1 MTIFVG
7 IVRYEIDDKNCIG
20 VGGEATVFPINNTTA
35 IKIYKNPD
43 IFKESK
49 IRHMLSMSVDN
60 TLRSFAA
67 WPREIV
73 TDINGKFIG
82 FSMDRIKGS
91 ETFKSMFIERISV
104 ENRIKLAYNICALTE
119 NLHRLWYYYRRS

>member
-49 IRHMLSMSVDN
+49 IRHMLS
-60 TLRSFAA
+60 
-67 WPREIV
+67 I
-73 TDINGKFIG
+73 
-82 FSMDRIKGS
+82 
-91 ETFKSMFIERISV
+91 
-104 ENRIKLAYNICALTE
+104 
-119 NLHRLWYYYRRS
+119 

>member
-67 WPREIV
+67 VSYTHLDVYKRQPL
-73 TDINGKFIG
+73 D
-82 FSMDRIKGS
+82 S
-91 ETFKSMFIERISV
+91 
-104 ENRIKLAYNICALTE
+104 ALQRYFY
-119 NLHRLWYYYRRS
+119 LHRHRHISLCDCFGLHLQHQK